1 MSEPVMIK
9 IFRGAEVSPGIWE
22 YSVPSLRLCGKSR
35 QPLLDAC
42 RQIKRALGSTAQRA
56 GLFREGG
63 DIPDIC
69 CPVEAG
75 ASLTV
80 EETGRGSIRLRKYR
94 EVDFGKVF
102 DRVPEREAEPT
113 GVIENV

>member
-1 MSEPVMIK
+1 MSEPAMIK

-22 YSVPSLRLCGKSR
+22 YSVPSLALCGKSR

-42 RQIKRALGSTAQRA
+42 RQIKRAVGSTAQRA

-80 EETGRGSIRLRKYR
+80 EETTRSSIRFRKYR
-94 EVDFGKVF
+94 EVDFAKVF
-102 DRVPEREAEPT
+102 DRVPKLETESA